1 MNSPLLMAEEVSQL
15 LRIPTEHVYRLA
27 RRGDL
32 ASVRMGRYVRFTSDA
47 VSQYVKTNLK
57 AGQL

>member
-1 MNSPLLMAEEVSQL
+1 MNDSLLLADEVSQL

-32 ASVRMGRYVRFTSDA
+32 ASVRMGRYVRFTNDS
-47 VSQYVKTNLK
+47 VESYVAQRIKE
-57 AGQL
+57 GGR